1 MSEALDKIREYG
13 KKHGLSDSDACKKL
27 GISRSTLYSALRR
40 EKEKRGDLKPVRLI
54 DASKT
59 KNIGLLTRIENL
71 EKAIQE
77 IREILQ

>member
-1 MSEALDKIREYG
+1 ME

-40 EKEKRGDLKPVRLI
+40 EKEKRGDLKPVRVI